1 MSDYWQ
7 RRQAQIMYEGME
19 DAEKTAK
26 EIADLYAKA
35 TREINYQIGEIFD
48 RFVDK
53 HDLSEEEA
61 KRLLG
66 MLRDPADIQSLM
78 DRLKA
83 DPKNAE
89 LLAELESPAYRARIE
104 RLENLQTEIDRMMQ
118 DVYTQEKVV
127 SSEHYANVFNNAYY
141 RNIYEIQ
148 RAAGF
153 QFSFSTVDFATL
165 NQMLAMEFLGSN
177 YSKRIW
183 KNTDALAKDVKEQLI
198 LGFLTGKTES
208 DMAAEIANK
217 YATGSYAA
225 RRLIRT
231 ESNFQATQ
239 GQKLAYED
247 ADLELYQI
255 VATLDLR
262 TSKICR
268 EMDGKVFP
276 VAKMQS
282 GENAPP
288 FHPFCRTTTVAYFE
302 DDDLATLKRRARNP
316 LTGEN
321 ELVSADTT
329 YAKWYEKNVA
339 HDPKAQAVEK
349 AIRNWG
355 ADQKQYERYKQVLGK
370 SAGKTFA
377 DFQEMKYNKP
387 EEWADKKALYRKT
400 NAYNREVANE
410 PAITEALK
418 KIAEANKLK
427 MEGIE
432 NRIKTKA
439 SYLRKINKKTR
450 GSTDPKIIKGITES
464 ANDTIRYTYMGEPEK
479 LVDNFE
485 TVSRELRDQGY
496 TLIDINN
503 TWLDEKNPY
512 NGLNTTFAAP
522 NGQKFEIQFHT
533 PESLRIKEE
542 MHKLYEEQRLE
553 TTPPQRKVE
562 LMQQMADMAEGM
574 QVPAGIEKIK

>member
-1 MSDYWQ
+1 
-7 RRQAQIMYEGME
+7 MYEGME

-118 DVYTQEKVV
+118 DVYNQEKVV

-262 TSKICR
+262 TSEICR

-276 VAKMQS
+276 VEKMQS

-302 DDDLATLKRRARNP
+302 DDDLAALKRRARNP

-321 ELVSADTT
+321 ELVPADTT

-512 NGLNTTFAAP
+512 NGLNTTFAAS
-522 NGQKFEIQFHT
+522 NGQRFEIQFHT